1 MPRSAPS
8 ASTVPLTQLAEVLH
22 RATAPEPGS
31 FLVTVDH
38 GARDVAFGTWA
49 VPPGIDHPADP
60 LVGFLAPPAWDAI
73 GLVSSGRIRPYEPEP
88 PPRDVDADSGA
99 PNRVRATVLAG
110 RDGQVASILER
121 EGDAIEV
128 LDSPPEGWVPDALA
142 RSLGR
147 STPPPTD
154 RLARWVETAWLDA
167 VATKA
172 LAAPG
177 RIRSWP
183 DVARLHPLA
192 PPGRALPG
200 ALLAVVAEAI
210 DLESSWGRI
219 RHLWA
224 ARPSPAP
231 TAGPPGGLAV
241 PIEQWFD
248 DGSFSRW
255 VQRYQPPAEALLP
268 AALDS
273 LPSDVGAELVDALVT
288 VGPPVGAA

>member
-1 MPRSAPS
+1 M
-8 ASTVPLTQLAEVLH
+8 
-22 RATAPEPGS
+22 
-31 FLVTVDH
+31 
-38 GARDVAFGTWA
+38 
-49 VPPGIDHPADP
+49 
-60 LVGFLAPPAWDAI
+60 
-73 GLVSSGRIRPYEPEP
+73 
-88 PPRDVDADSGA
+88 
-99 PNRVRATVLAG
+99 
-110 RDGQVASILER
+110 ASILER
-121 EGDAIEV
+121 EGDTIEV
-128 LDSPPEGWVPDALA
+128 LDSPPEGWVADALA

-167 VATKA
+167 IATKA

-183 DVARLHPLA
+183 QVALLHPLA

-231 TAGPPGGLAV
+231 TAGPPGGPTI

-255 VQRYQPPAEALLP
+255 VQRYQPPAVALLP
-268 AALDS
+268 AILDS

-288 VGPPVGAA
+288 VGPPGGPA